1 MTVFVDTSALLAL
14 LDADDTE
21 HADAVAAWAA
31 LAAEGAPLVTS
42 NYVIVETTAVAQHRL
57 GLDAV
62 RSLVREILPVIEVA
76 FIDAAIHEAAV
87 AAFLAAGRRH
97 LSLVDCS
104 SFELMR
110 RREVGRA
117 FAFDRHFR
125 EQRFS
130 LRG

>member
-1 MTVFVDTSALLAL
+1 MSVFIDTSALLAL
-14 LDADDTE
+14 LDADDPE
-21 HADAVAAWAA
+21 HGDAVSAWRE
-31 LAAEGAPLVTS
+31 LAEEGAPLLST
-42 NYVIVETTAVAQHRL
+42 NYVVVETIAVAQHRL

-62 RSLVREILPVIEVA
+62 RALTRDVLPLLEIVVITPE
-76 FIDAAIHEAAV
+76 IHEAAV
-87 AAFLAAGRRH
+87 AAVLMAGRRQ

-125 EQRFS
+125 EQKLR